1 MNGAAGR
8 CFAALAVSAPVLPPG
23 VAAASAEAA
32 KLSVPGTCFVA
43 GRPVPVSGVGFT
55 PGGTVS
61 LTGDVSGSVVADTLG
76 AFTTRVTAPAMTQL
90 RPRRFS
96 VAAVDT
102 SNPAAT
108 APPVS
113 FPVVRSILDGN
124 YAEAISG
131 PPRQRTTWR
140 FAGFAPGRP
149 VYGHF
154 RHAGRRVRNYRFGV
168 AHGVCGT
175 LMRRAPRAPVGRLD
189 GGRWE
194 MQIDQARRFRA
205 RTRPRRTVVFRIVLG

>member
-1 MNGAAGR
+1 
-8 CFAALAVSAPVLPPG
+8 
-23 VAAASAEAA
+23 
-32 KLSVPGTCFVA
+32 VPGTCFVS

-55 PGGTVS
+55 PGATVS
-61 LTGDVSGSVVADTLG
+61 LTGDVAGSVIVDTLG
-76 AFTTRVTAPAMTQL
+76 AFTTRVTAPATTQL
-90 RPRRFS
+90 RPRRFA

-102 SNPAAT
+102 SNPATT
-108 APPVS
+108 APPVP
-113 FPVVRSILDGN
+113 FAVVRSILDGN

-149 VYGHF
+149 IYGHF

-175 LMRRAPRAPVGRLD
+175 LMRRAPRAPVGRLA
-189 GGRWE
+189 GGRWQ

-205 RTRPRRTVVFRIVLG
+205 RTRPRRTVVFRIVLS